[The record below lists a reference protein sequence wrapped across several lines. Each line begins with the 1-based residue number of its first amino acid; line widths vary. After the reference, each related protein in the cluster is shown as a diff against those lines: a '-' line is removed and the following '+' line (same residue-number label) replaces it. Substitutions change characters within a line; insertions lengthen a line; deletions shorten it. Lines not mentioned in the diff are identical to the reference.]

1 MSHVI
6 AQDFANPWGKCCEPL
21 WQNKQSTLYGRDND
35 TGHLFIHGGRDY
47 LGTSLT
53 MTALCKHVRNKICT
67 EPVDP
72 FSQYLEGRWF
82 MFNSDRL
89 YQGICLPSWTWCAFF
104 FFFNHTKVLN
114 TLALEIH
121 YCVLR
126 NRIALFFFFF
136 LQNNL
141 CFCFSAHNKGSSA
154 QRFELTQSTCYKLR
168 CAKECSKYYL

>member
-6 AQDFANPWGKCCEPL
+6 AQDSANPWGKCCEPL

-82 MFNSDRL
+82 MFSSDRL
-89 YQGICLPSWTWCAFF
+89 YQGICLPNWTWCAFF
-104 FFFNHTKVLN
+104 FFFLPYQSVEHPGSWN
-114 TLALEIH
+114 TPLCAKKQN
-121 YCVLR
+121 C
-126 NRIALFFFFF
+126 LFFFFF
-136 LQNNL
+136 YKTICAFVFLPITKAAL
-141 CFCFSAHNKGSSA
+141 LKGLNSPK
-154 QRFELTQSTCYKLR
+154 STCYKLR

>member
-1 MSHVI
+1 MLLLRTLLILGVNAVNLCDRINRAHCMGETMIQATYSFMEEEIIWGQVW
-6 AQDFANPWGKCCEPL
+6 PWQRYVNTSGIRSVL
-21 WQNKQSTLYGRDND
+21 SQLIHLASTLR
-35 TGHLFIHGGRDY
+35 GGGLCSILIVCIRVY
-47 LGTSLT
+47 ACQAGLGVL
-53 MTALCKHVRNKICT
+53 
-67 EPVDP
+67 
-72 FSQYLEGRWF
+72 
-82 MFNSDRL
+82 
-89 YQGICLPSWTWCAFF
+89 FF